1 MSSAYAPGGRTG
13 NRSCPLS
20 FVVIVAGPPINAGEV
35 TRTNAPGRTA
45 PCSSFTVPTSAPVK
59 TWASAG
65 SDARTHAAA
74 RRAGKQGRITHLR
87 VVARRDGKRGRFYN
101 VCSPHR
107 HRRLQAGRVMP
118 CNRARRAEEVGDEIL
133 RDLAPELRTVHVRMA
148 EVHPAKH
155 PGVHDFLLDVVEF
168 VVRPDRW

>member
-1 MSSAYAPGGRTG
+1 MSSAYVPGGRTG
-13 NRSCPLS
+13 KRSCPLS

-35 TRTNAPGRTA
+35 TRTTAPGRTA
-45 PCSSFTVPTSAPVK
+45 PCSSLTVPTSAPVK

-65 SDARTHAAA
+65 SDASTHAAA
-74 RRAGKQGRITHLR
+74 RSTAKQGRITHLR
-87 VVARRDGKRGRFYN
+87 WLPARRKEGAI
-101 VCSPHR
+101 
-107 HRRLQAGRVMP
+107 LLP
-118 CNRARRAEEVGDEIL
+118 CNRARRPKEVVDEIL
-133 RDLAPELRTVHVRMA
+133 CHLAPELRTVHVRMA